1 MGRAA
6 CGILGLV
13 TKPLAGALDALSLVG
28 EAFLFLGY
36 SITTAVR
43 QAQGGLQRL
52 GDNYA
57 NGTIQRSKRHTS

>member
-1 MGRAA
+1 MGWAA

-36 SITTAVR
+36 H
-43 QAQGGLQRL
+43 GGAPSPRWFAEV
-52 GDNYA
+52 G
-57 NGTIQRSKRHTS
+57 